1 MGANISHDAALHGFM
16 KAEKSFVGTSE
27 GENIVWVTRW
37 MPLRTKARSMGWGST
52 DTRLVIHDIVPP
64 VALRAWRDPAP
75 LAKAIGGINPIRA
88 PRRKGTSRQDPKNI
102 FAVYEG
108 EYFNS

>member
-1 MGANISHDAALHGFM
+1 
-16 KAEKSFVGTSE
+16 
-27 GENIVWVTRW
+27 
-37 MPLRTKARSMGWGST
+37 MGWGST

-88 PRRKGTSRQDPKNI
+88 PRRKGTSRQPACLPAYQKTGRQGP
-102 FAVYEG
+102 E
-108 EYFNS
+108 EYFRSE